1 MELIDK
7 RFKLTQFD
15 VFQNAD
21 QGPGAY
27 ALFNAEGGL
36 VWVTW
41 VEDLSQQLMKHLPA
55 NERAAHLK
63 GKAKTFCVFSCDS
76 NSEFPAFFDRLVEQ
90 TGLLPSEK
98 ACIPEG
104 SRFFGSQEPA
114 AHQEI
119 QALLAKV
126 RKEYEADN
134 VDGALQLLLQAG
146 QSGEGVVDFH
156 LLCGQLMAVKGFKS
170 AIKQFEKAAELA
182 PTKPSGIKAAALAE
196 RCYDLLVGFQKF

>member
-1 MELIDK
+1 MELADK

-15 VFQNAD
+15 VFQNAT

-27 ALFNAEGGL
+27 ALFDAQGGL
-36 VWVTW
+36 IWVTW
-41 VEDLSQQLMKHLPA
+41 TEDLSQQLMKHLPA
-55 NERAAHLK
+55 NERAPHLR
-63 GKAKTFCVFSCDS
+63 GKAKSFCVFKCDLQA
-76 NSEFPAFFDRLVEQ
+76 EFSPFFDRLVEQ

-98 ACIPEG
+98 ECIPEG
-104 SRFFGSQEPA
+104 SRFFGSEAPA
-114 AHQEI
+114 EQQNV

-146 QSGEGVVDFH
+146 QAGEGVVDFH